1 MNYKTYLNI
10 ILIALFLIIS
20 NSMYV
25 IDERQQ
31 AVVTQFGKP
40 VGEAKT
46 KSGLHFKIPFIQT
59 VIKFDKRI
67 LEWDGAANEIP
78 TKDNKYIF
86 IDTFARWKISDA
98 LQFYKSAKNEILAQ
112 SRLDDVIDGAVRD
125 EISNRYM
132 SEIIRSSQRTMET
145 YESQI
150 SSDDS
155 DLLNAGARIDIIQS
169 ILLNV
174 SNKLSELNLGIQVVD
189 VQMKRVSYNLQVQE
203 KLFNRMISEQ
213 SMIAEKYR
221 AQGQGKKQE
230 ILGKQIQKEK
240 QIMSNS
246 YLESQKIKGRA
257 DAEATAIYADA
268 YCNLDLSTNK
278 CKHDVEFYNY
288 YMSLETYKE
297 TLDPTTLFI
306 LSTDNKYLRYLEK

>member
-25 IDERQQ
+25 IDEKQQ
-31 AVVTQFGKP
+31 AIVTQFGKP

-46 KSGLHFKIPFIQT
+46 ESGLHFKIPFIQT

-132 SEIIRSSQRTMET
+132 SEIIRSSERTMET
-145 YESQI
+145 YESEI

-155 DLLNAGARIDIIQS
+155 DLLSAGARIDIIQS

-213 SMIAEKYR
+213 NMIAEKYR